1 MAGCGRVGSE
11 LALSLAD
18 AGHDVSVID
27 DRIETFSDLGSTFNG
42 TTLLGQA
49 FDIRLLEEA
58 GIEDADVFV
67 AVTNSDTAN
76 VMSVQLAKNVFG
88 VPKTFARLDKPGRAD
103 SYRVLDIDY
112 VAGAKLT
119 ANVFFQL
126 VVSEGLTYH
135 VTFSDGDVEI
145 VEFTVAASA
154 DGVSVDDIEVED
166 YLRVAAVRRQGITH
180 VPTGSF
186 LLEEGD
192 LVVGAA
198 RAGVETKLQRW
209 LELEDQS

>member
-1 MAGCGRVGSE
+1 M
-11 LALSLAD
+11 
-18 AGHDVSVID
+18 ID
-27 DRIETFSDLGSTFNG
+27 DRPESFADLGSTFNG
-42 TTLLGQA
+42 TTLVGQA
-49 FDIRLLEEA
+49 FDIRLLREA
-58 GIEDADVFV
+58 GVEQADVLV

-88 VPKTFARLDKPGRAD
+88 VPKTLARLDKPGRAD
-103 SYRVLDIDY
+103 SYRLLGIDY

-145 VEFTVAASA
+145 VEMTLGPVAEGAR
-154 DGVSVDDIEVED
+154 VDEIEVED
-166 YLRVAAVRRQGITH
+166 GLRIAAVRRHAVTH
-180 VPTGSF
+180 IPDGSF
-186 LLEEGD
+186 LLHEGD

-198 RAGVETKLQRW
+198 RAGVETRFRRYI
-209 LELEDQS
+209 EPGE

>member
-1 MAGCGRVGSE
+1 MK
-11 LALSLAD
+11 
-18 AGHDVSVID
+18 
-27 DRIETFSDLGSTFNG
+27 
-42 TTLLGQA
+42 
-49 FDIRLLEEA
+49 EA
-58 GIEDADVFV
+58 GIEHADVFV

-76 VMSVQLAKNVFG
+76 VMSVQLAKNVFR

-103 SYRVLDIDY
+103 SFHVLGIDY

-126 VVSEGLTYH
+126 VVAEGLTYH

-145 VEFTVAASA
+145 VEFTLGPEAA
-154 DGVSVDDIEVED
+154 GLTVDDIEFED
-166 YLRVAAVRRQGITH
+166 DLRVAAVRREGVTH

-186 LLEEGD
+186 VLRAGD

-198 RAGVETKLQRW
+198 RAGVETKLHPW
-209 LELEDQS
+209 LELED